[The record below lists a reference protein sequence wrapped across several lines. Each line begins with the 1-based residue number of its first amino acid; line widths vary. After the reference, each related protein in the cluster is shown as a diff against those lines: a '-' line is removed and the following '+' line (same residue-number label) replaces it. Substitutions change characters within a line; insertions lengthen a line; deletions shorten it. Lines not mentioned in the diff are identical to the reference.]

1 MLPPQGR
8 TPFIERAGARAL
20 FYYARAGMTVTRL
33 EIAGYRSVR
42 SLGLTVHP
50 VTVVVGPNGSGKT
63 NLYRALYLLQAAAEG
78 RLARTLAEEGGAPS
92 VMWAGARDFK
102 KPVRMKVTVTLDDE
116 LAFELSCGIVPKDP
130 SGTLFVLDPEVK
142 EEHLWALSGGRRA
155 VLMERKDRTAFL
167 RDSEG
172 KRVTFPTQLW
182 SAESVLDQLAEPQ
195 RFPRLTE
202 LQRTLKSW
210 RFYHQFRTDLDSPAR
225 QTQVGVRTVALANDG
240 RDLAAALQTILEI
253 GDARALAKALDDA
266 FPGAQLEIQAPQGRF
281 SLLVHMPGLNRP
293 MGAGELSDGT
303 LRYLCLLAALLSP
316 RPPPFLALNE
326 PETSLH
332 PDLVGPLS
340 RLIVEASRNSQIWV
354 TTHAEPLAE
363 AISRRTGYEPVR
375 LIKHAGATEIE
386 GSAVSEE

>member
-1 MLPPQGR
+1 
-8 TPFIERAGARAL
+8 
-20 FYYARAGMTVTRL
+20 MTVTRL

-42 SLGLTVHP
+42 RLILPVHP

-78 RLARTLAEEGGAPS
+78 RLALTLAEEGGTPS
-92 VMWAGARDFK
+92 VVWAGARDFK
-102 KPVRMKVTVTLDDE
+102 KPVRMKVGVTLDDE
-116 LAFELSCGIVPKDP
+116 LAFELSCGIVPRDP
-130 SGTLFVLDPEVK
+130 SEPGTLFVLDPEVK
-142 EEHLWALSGGRRA
+142 EEHLWVLSGGRRA

-195 RFPRLTE
+195 RFPRLSE
-202 LQRTLKSW
+202 LQRTLKAW
-210 RFYHQFRTDLDSPAR
+210 RFYHQFRTDLESPAR
-225 QTQVGVRTVALANDG
+225 QTQVGVRTVALSNDG
-240 RDLAAALQTILEI
+240 RDLAAALGTIQEI
-253 GDARALAKALDDA
+253 GDRRALEKGLDDA
-266 FPGAQLEIQAPQGRF
+266 FPGAELEVQAPQGRF
-281 SLLVHMPGLNRP
+281 NLLLHMPGLNRP

-332 PDLVGPLS
+332 PDLLEPLG
-340 RLIVEASRNSQIWV
+340 RLIVGASKHSQIWV
-354 TTHAEPLAE
+354 TTHAEALAK
-363 AISRRTGYEPVR
+363 AVAKGSDCEPVR
-375 LIKHAGATEIE
+375 LVKQAGATEL
-386 GSAVSEE
+386 EED